1 MFNTSEEIIADIKA
15 GKIIV
20 LVDDEDRENEGDLIC
35 AAEFAT
41 PENINFMAIYA
52 KGLICM
58 PMDRTLTE
66 KLVLTP
72 MVDRNTD
79 NHGTAFTVAIDHVE
93 TTTGISAFERSL
105 TVMKAVEDDAK
116 PEDFR
121 RPGHIFPLK
130 AVDNGVLARNG
141 HTEATVDLARLAG
154 LKPAGLCCEI
164 MADDGTMMRTAE
176 LITFAKEHD
185 LKIGTI
191 ADLIAYRKENEQLY
205 KREGQVK
212 LPTKY
217 GEFDIYT
224 YVSKIDADEHHVAL
238 VMGDVTTEEPVL
250 VRVHSECLTGDVFG
264 SKRCDCGQQLDAAMK
279 QIAEAGRGVLV
290 YLRQEG
296 RGIGLVNKIHAY
308 ALQDQ
313 GYDTVDANLMLG
325 FPSDLREYY
334 MADEMLQDLGVKE
347 IRLLTNNPLKIEG
360 LKKHGLKVIKRIPI
374 QLEIFGE
381 TQRYMETKKQKMGH
395 YLDL

>member
-105 TVMKAVEDDAK
+105 TVLKAVEDDAQ

-164 MADDGTMMRTAE
+164 MADDGTMMRTDE
-176 LITFAKEHD
+176 LITFAKQHD

-205 KREGQVK
+205 KREGQAK

-217 GEFDIYT
+217 G
-224 YVSKIDADEHHVAL
+224 
-238 VMGDVTTEEPVL
+238 
-250 VRVHSECLTGDVFG
+250 
-264 SKRCDCGQQLDAAMK
+264 
-279 QIAEAGRGVLV
+279 
-290 YLRQEG
+290 
-296 RGIGLVNKIHAY
+296 
-308 ALQDQ
+308 
-313 GYDTVDANLMLG
+313 
-325 FPSDLREYY
+325 
-334 MADEMLQDLGVKE
+334 
-347 IRLLTNNPLKIEG
+347 
-360 LKKHGLKVIKRIPI
+360 
-374 QLEIFGE
+374 
-381 TQRYMETKKQKMGH
+381 
-395 YLDL
+395 